1 MNWYMLEKAVCSQ
14 ERAATQ
20 YAESQR
26 LLREALQS
34 RRQPATPYDLAL
46 SRLGHWLIDW
56 GQSLQERHG
65 ESNQLATNTLA
76 RLQSPLGASQRNQDC
91 SPAES

>member
-1 MNWYMLEKAVCSQ
+1 MNWYMLEKRVCSQ
-14 ERAATQ
+14 EQAAIQ

-26 LLREALQS
+26 RLREALQS
-34 RRQPATPYDLAL
+34 RQRPATPYDLAL
-46 SRLGHWLIDW
+46 SKLGHWLTEW

-65 ESNQLATNTLA
+65 ESNQLASNTIA

-91 SPAES
+91 SPVER